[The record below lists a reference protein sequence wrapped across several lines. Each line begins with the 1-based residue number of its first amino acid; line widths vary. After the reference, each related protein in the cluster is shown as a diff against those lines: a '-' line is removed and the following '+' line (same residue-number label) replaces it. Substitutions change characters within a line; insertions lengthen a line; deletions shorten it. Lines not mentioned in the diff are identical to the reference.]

1 MKKFIIEGI
10 IAITLLLTLGGFMTA
25 GAQNGENKGFA
36 GEWQATYTTPVGAM
50 NCNYTFKVDGSA
62 VTGKVIADM
71 SGNKSESEIKDG
83 KIDGDKITFTWMY
96 NNDVQMSVTGILSG
110 DEIKLTRQA
119 GTYGTESS
127 VATRVSGDNK

>member
-1 MKKFIIEGI
+1 MKKLVFTGA

-36 GEWQATYTTPVGAM
+36 GEWLATYTTPVGAM

-62 VTGKVIADM
+62 VTGKVIVEM

-83 KIDGDKITFTWMY
+83 KIEGDKITFTWLY
-96 NNDVQMSVTGILSG
+96 NDVQMSCTGILSG
-110 DEIKLTRQA
+110 DEIQLTRQA
-119 GTYGTESS
+119 GTYGTESA
-127 VATRVSGDNK
+127 VAKRVSGSK